1 MNSWGDGIIVL
12 NVLNKLYGDAIKV
25 NQQYLTGLM
34 QESNRYNISAFK
46 LAFDLD
52 DELKN
57 ELDTAVAEYKKLV
70 GGVKMSVVSYSNM
83 DRAFIKSKHISPD
96 FVFQMA
102 FQLANYKLFTKT
114 GKL

>member
-1 MNSWGDGIIVL
+1 M
-12 NVLNKLYGDAIKV
+12 

-46 LAFDLD
+46 LNFDLD

-57 ELDTAVAEYKKLV
+57 ELATAVDAYKKLV
-70 GGVKMSVVSYSNM
+70 GEVKLSVVSYNNM
-83 DRAFIKSKHISPD
+83 DRNFIKNKHISPD

-114 GKL
+114 GKRLSRFFPIPQAS

>member
-1 MNSWGDGIIVL
+1 MIIL
-12 NVLNKLYGDAIKV
+12 NVLNRLHSDAIKV

-46 LAFDLD
+46 LGFDLD

-57 ELDTAVAEYKKLV
+57 DLDAAVGNYKKLV
-70 GGVKMSVVSYSNM
+70 SELKMSVVSYGNM
-83 DRAFIKSKHISPD
+83 DRTFIKNQHISPD

-114 GKL
+114 GK